1 MFIKQALIATSYG
14 GCFGWCEDFLKL
26 LGRGLLRY
34 SPAQVVDP
42 KHVDDSTLY
51 INVNF
56 LFNHLKGLQSDGCMV
71 GQSWPLPCKLVV
83 DGDLS
88 QTLHLTASY
97 IIP

>member
-1 MFIKQALIATSYG
+1 M
-14 GCFGWCEDFLKL
+14 
-26 LGRGLLRY
+26 GLLRY
-34 SPAQVVDP
+34 SPAQMVDP

-51 INVNF
+51 INVHC

-71 GQSWPLPCKLVV
+71 GQSWSLPCKLV